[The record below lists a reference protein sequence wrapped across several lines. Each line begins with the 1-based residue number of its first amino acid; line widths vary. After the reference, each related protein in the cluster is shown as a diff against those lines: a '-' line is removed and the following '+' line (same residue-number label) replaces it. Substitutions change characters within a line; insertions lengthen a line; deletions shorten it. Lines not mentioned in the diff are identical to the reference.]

1 MRLPEKST
9 CYLEKLKKN
18 IVSNGNLDCPIK
30 FNKNCSACLI
40 FSPRG
45 KNQSCSA
52 LRCLQIGTYA
62 EVKPALLAKST
73 SFKKGNKLRA
83 VGSIVLELHFV
94 KIICLNQYKD
104 NIQNP

>member
-1 MRLPEKST
+1 MKST

-18 IVSNGNLDCPIK
+18 IVSNGYVDCPIK
-30 FNKNCSACLI
+30 LNKSCSACLI
-40 FSPRG
+40 FPPRG

-52 LRCLQIGTYA
+52 LCLQGGMYA
-62 EVKPALLAKST
+62 EVKSALLAKST

-94 KIICLNQYKD
+94 KIICLNKYQD